1 MLDYSVNA
9 SAKSPATS
17 NRRSASPTLIESPL
31 EEFPPAQPTIF
42 TPTPGIPRQLT
53 PAPHA
58 SVFINENSATVNQL
72 IALGRL
78 SPQSI
83 HSTITSHNLD
93 PSTYCSIIN
102 GLVVT
107 LEAHSHHF
115 DQQFATQE
123 EAHKKKLD
131 DLDKTVKFLKACL
144 VRYIDTFSSPPDGYI
159 KNRQL
164 PHFTIPCGN
173 GLSNLAKWIK
183 QLDNGH
189 VARYSKEDSP
199 HNLPHICKIYVTPK
213 YTADPTEPLP
223 HWVHETLQ
231 GPATG
236 YAVFLDVVKS
246 TDDWGLQANTM
257 WYRDL
262 DKHVIH
268 YKAQLNCIHSKLTLW
283 AFYNIIQFSCS
294 QLTN

>member
-17 NRRSASPTLIESPL
+17 NRGSASPTLIDSPL

-144 VRYIDTFSSPPDGYI
+144 VRYIDTFSSP
-159 KNRQL
+159 L
-164 PHFTIPCGN
+164 
-173 GLSNLAKWIK
+173 
-183 QLDNGH
+183 
-189 VARYSKEDSP
+189 
-199 HNLPHICKIYVTPK
+199 CKIYVTPK

-294 QLTN
+294 QLTNQIAVFSRLNWFIL